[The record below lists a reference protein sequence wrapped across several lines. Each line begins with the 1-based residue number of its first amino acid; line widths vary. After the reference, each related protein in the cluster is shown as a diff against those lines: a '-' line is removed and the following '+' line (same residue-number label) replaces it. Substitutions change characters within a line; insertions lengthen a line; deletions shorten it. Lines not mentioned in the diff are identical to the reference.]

1 MKKRNKQS
9 GAATSSILL
18 MSVQIVTTIL
28 GLIITKLLSVNF
40 SLKEYGTY
48 SQALLVT
55 TTVTSISILGLTNAT
70 NYFYNR
76 TDDE

>member
-40 SLKEYGTY
+40 SLKVFGYADLF
-48 SQALLVT
+48 ALSLV
-55 TTVTSISILGLTNAT
+55 SPW
-70 NYFYNR
+70 
-76 TDDE
+76 